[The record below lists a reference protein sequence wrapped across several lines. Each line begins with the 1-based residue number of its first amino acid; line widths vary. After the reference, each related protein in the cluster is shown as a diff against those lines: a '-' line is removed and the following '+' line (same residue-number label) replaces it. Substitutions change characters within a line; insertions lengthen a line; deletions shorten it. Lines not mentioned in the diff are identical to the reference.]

1 LSLLV
6 AELLLEA
13 LEGLGKPIKLARLLQ
28 TVGAPIQGHLGSY
41 HDTYGAGMA
50 LG

>member
-1 LSLLV
+1 
-6 AELLLEA
+6 LLEA
-13 LEGLGKPIKLARLLQ
+13 LEFLGESIKLSLLLQ
-28 TVGAPIQGHLGSY
+28 TFGAPIKGHLDSY